1 MSRINYSE
9 DEDYPGQFELFRAN
23 VRRSV
28 RSKAGQAALRD
39 LREALLALPNK
50 RLVAHYLAKDGDVC
64 TTGALVLKRRSEA
77 EAKPFE
83 ALAAEMSAETEGRA
97 SCECY
102 HERRAHKDGTGACS
116 ECIRWHAEVAAMP
129 EETRFSIGREPCEA
143 FEDGNWGDE
152 DEEGIPEAEAVA
164 VGVPKLVAWRLVEL
178 NDMDLDRETPEER
191 YAKVLAW
198 VEKRLELGAK
208 DNAAA

>member
-9 DEDYPGQFELFRAN
+9 DEDYPGQFNLFRAN
-23 VRRSV
+23 VRRSI
-28 RSKAGQAALRD
+28 RGKAGQAALRD

-64 TTGALVLKRRSEA
+64 TTGALVLQRRSEV
-77 EAKPFE
+77 EAKPFDV
-83 ALAAEMSAETEGRA
+83 LAAELSAETEGRA

-102 HERRAHKDGTGACS
+102 HERRFHEGGTGACS
-116 ECIRWHAEVAAMP
+116 ECVRWHAEVAALP
-129 EETRFSIGREPCEA
+129 EERRYTIGRPICEA
-143 FEDGNWGDE
+143 FEDANWGDE
-152 DEEGIPEAEAVA
+152 DEEGTTEAAAVE
-164 VGVPKLVAWRLVEL
+164 VGVPRLVAWRLVEL